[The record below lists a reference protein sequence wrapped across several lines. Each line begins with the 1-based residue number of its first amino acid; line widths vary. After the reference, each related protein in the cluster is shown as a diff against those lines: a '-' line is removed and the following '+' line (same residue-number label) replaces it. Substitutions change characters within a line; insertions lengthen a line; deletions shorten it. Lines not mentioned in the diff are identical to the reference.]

1 VGGVVGMR
9 EVMVGAGIAWASPRS
24 PAIILVDRGTGR
36 MQSAVGF
43 AQCTADMLPFVL
55 SVLCWC
61 L

>member
-1 VGGVVGMR
+1 
-9 EVMVGAGIAWASPRS
+9 MVGAGITWASPRS
-24 PAIILVDRGTGR
+24 PAVILVDRGTGR